1 GFLMLAW
8 RKNARRCSISHQGTS
23 RKGRYK
29 RMHILSYHTPTGPRL
44 GLRAERGVIDVATA
58 SQRLVDAPAHL
69 PVNIE
74 ELCAG
79 DEAALLTLHRV
90 EEIAR
95 GQTVDA
101 PWLLKEETLQLA
113 PCVPRTG
120 KIICVGLNYRRHA
133 AESGMAVP
141 ETPVLFPKYAN
152 GLAASGETIPLPANA
167 LQYDYEAELALVI
180 GRRARSVAESEAL
193 TYVLGYCN
201 ANDLSARDLQFRTS
215 QWLLGKAL
223 DKFLPIGPY
232 LVTADEIPDPQSL
245 HIRCLVNGEVRQ
257 DSSTA
262 DMVFSVAFLV
272 SYLSQYMTLEPG
284 DVILTGTP
292 EGVIAGGGDGKWLKA
307 GDEVVVELEKLGR
320 LVNVLA

>member
-1 GFLMLAW
+1 MPL
-8 RKNARRCSISHQGTS
+8 R
-23 RKGRYK
+23 
-29 RMHILSYHTPTGPRL
+29 YHTERKDHFPGMYLLSFQTPDGPRL
-44 GLRAERGVIDVATA
+44 GMKTERGVLDVAAART
-58 SQRLVDAPAHL
+58 LLEGAPTHL
-69 PVNIE
+69 PASLE

-79 DEAALLTLHRV
+79 GEQALAALRRL
-90 EEIAR
+90 EELAR
-95 GQTVDA
+95 EQADSS
-101 PWLLKEETLQLA
+101 PWLLNEETLTYG
-113 PCVPRTG
+113 PCVSRFG
-120 KIICVGLNYRRHA
+120 KILCVGLNYRRHA

-167 LQYDYEAELALVI
+167 FQYDYEAELALVI

-193 TYVLGYCN
+193 AYVLGYCN

-232 LVTADEIPDPQSL
+232 LVTADEIPDPQNL

-284 DVILTGTP
+284 DVLLTGTP
-292 EGVIAGGGDGKWLKA
+292 EGVIAGRGDGNWLQA

-320 LVNVLA
+320 LVNGLA